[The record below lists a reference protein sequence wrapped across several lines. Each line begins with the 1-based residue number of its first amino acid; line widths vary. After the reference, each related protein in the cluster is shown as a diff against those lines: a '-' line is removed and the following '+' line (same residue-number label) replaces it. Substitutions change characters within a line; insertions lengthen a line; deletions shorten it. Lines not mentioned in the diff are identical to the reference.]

1 MGNYYIGM
9 DAGGTGTSVL
19 VSDGEKD
26 LFVTKTEGLNCN
38 SFPPERIAKSLREA
52 ADSLLENGYVPAD
65 CAGIGIGAAG
75 NNNPAAAALLR
86 DSLKSCGFH
95 CPVTICSDADA
106 ALYGA
111 FGEEDGLLLISGTG
125 SICLGQTHGGRE
137 RYRAGGFG
145 HLIDDEG
152 SAYAIGRDIAAA
164 VVKAED
170 GRGPETTLR
179 SLLFG
184 HLGLSDSSQLVGYV
198 YDMSHTKKEI
208 ARLARLISLPENNG
222 DRATAQ
228 IIEKAVTGLLEMV
241 VAVYGKMKARCGKTG
256 FPLVLHGSV
265 LLNNVRIAGEL
276 TKALAERL
284 PGIRIAEARADAAH
298 GAVGL
303 VQRALADITAQ
314 GL

>member
-1 MGNYYIGM
+1 MGKYYIGM
-9 DAGGTGTSVL
+9 DAGGTGTTVL
-19 VSDGEKD
+19 VSDGRKD
-26 LFVTKTEGLNCN
+26 LFLTKTEGLNCN
-38 SFPPERIAKSLREA
+38 SFPLEHIAKSLREA
-52 ADSLLENGYVPAD
+52 ADSLLENGYIPAD

-75 NNNPAAAALLR
+75 NNNPAASALLR
-86 DSLKSCGFH
+86 DCLRGCGFR

-125 SICLGQTHGGRE
+125 SICLGQTHGGLE

-179 SLLFG
+179 GALFR
-184 HLGLSDSSQLVGYV
+184 HLGISGSPELVGYI
-198 YDMSHTKKEI
+198 YDMSHTKKDI
-208 ARLARLISLPENNG
+208 ARLARLISLPENEG
-222 DRATAQ
+222 DRASAQ
-228 IIEKAVTGLLEMV
+228 IIEKAIASLLEIV
-241 VAVYGKMKARCGKTG
+241 TAVYGRMEARCGSPEL
-256 FPLVLHGSV
+256 PLVLHGSV
-265 LLNNVRIAGEL
+265 LLGNPRIAGEL
-276 TKALAERL
+276 TEAISHRL
-284 PGIRIAEARADAAH
+284 PGIRIAQARADAAH

-303 VQRALADITAQ
+303 ARKHAEIR
-314 GL
+314 